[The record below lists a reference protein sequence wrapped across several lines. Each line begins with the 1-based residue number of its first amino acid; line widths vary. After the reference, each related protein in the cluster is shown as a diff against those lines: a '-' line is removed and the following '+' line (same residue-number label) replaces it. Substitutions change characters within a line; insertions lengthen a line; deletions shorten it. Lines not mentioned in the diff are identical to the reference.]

1 MYSGLMVQERCTV
14 KRRGRKTRNLEK
26 VELSAVA
33 GGATGDFPGQDRQ
46 EIERFLRELDE
57 RRIWE
62 EIQRNH
68 GR

>member
-1 MYSGLMVQERCTV
+1 M
-14 KRRGRKTRNLEK
+14 RNLEK
-26 VELSAVA
+26 IELSTIA
-33 GGATGDFPGQDRQ
+33 GGAIGDFPGQDRQ
-46 EIERFLRELDE
+46 EIERFLRELEE

>member
-1 MYSGLMVQERCTV
+1 M
-14 KRRGRKTRNLEK
+14 RNLEK
-26 VELSAVA
+26 IEMSAVA
-33 GGATGDFPGQDRQ
+33 VGATGDFPGQDRQ
-46 EIERFLRELDE
+46 EIERFLRELEE

>member
-1 MYSGLMVQERCTV
+1 MRSGLMVQEHCTV
-14 KRRGRKTRNLEK
+14 QRRGRKMRNLEK
-26 VELSAVA
+26 TEMSAVA
-33 GGATGDFPGQDRQ
+33 GGTTGDFPGQDRQ
-46 EIERFLRELDE
+46 EIERFLRELEE